1 MSVSHA
7 QLKAFHAVAVYG
19 SFTRAAERLF
29 LTQPAVSDQVRKL
42 EERYGVLLFHRNK
55 RSVRLSE
62 LGERLLAVTQRLFAI
77 EAEAEELLSASSALQ
92 TGTLTLAVDAPV
104 HVLPQIARFCERYPG
119 IAVRVETGNTD
130 ESLQRLFSYQA
141 DLALLGRDVS
151 DERLLSLT
159 LRNDPIVAF
168 VSLSHPWAGR
178 ESIRLADLDDMPL
191 VLREQGSVTRQTLEE
206 EMSRAGLRIRPAI
219 QVEGREASREAVVAG
234 IGVGVVSAAEFGA
247 DTRVHAL
254 PIVDCQR
261 RLTETWCA
269 CANSV
274 RGGSSRPSSTWSAR
288 TCRRRARA
296 RLRASEKARRMPGFE
311 VVLAGTQACFCS
323 CSRDLSSS
331 RQARWIITSVIG
343 ISRPW
348 ASMMAPPVCCC
359 VLKGITRRLAVSV
372 CCEFIARLL
381 IRFIGS
387 LGSAD
392 ETAVTNGG
400 CRAAPT
406 RKPWTIAILQSAC
419 QLAGYRWVFLVI
431 VVRPVWASW
440 SSPEDEYGHVSPG
453 VGGQSPGRAGWPGR
467 LEG

>member
-234 IGVGVVSAAEFGA
+234 IGVGVVSAAEF
-247 DTRVHAL
+247 
-254 PIVDCQR
+254 
-261 RLTETWCA
+261 
-269 CANSV
+269 
-274 RGGSSRPSSTWSAR
+274 
-288 TCRRRARA
+288 
-296 RLRASEKARRMPGFE
+296 
-311 VVLAGTQACFCS
+311 
-323 CSRDLSSS
+323 SRDLSSS

-453 VGGQSPGRAGWPGR
+453 VGGQSPGRAWWPGR

>member
-1 MSVSHA
+1 
-7 QLKAFHAVAVYG
+7 
-19 SFTRAAERLF
+19 
-29 LTQPAVSDQVRKL
+29 
-42 EERYGVLLFHRNK
+42 
-55 RSVRLSE
+55 
-62 LGERLLAVTQRLFAI
+62 RLFAI

-261 RLTETWCA
+261 RLTETLVCL
-269 CANSV
+269 
-274 RGGSSRPSSTWSAR
+274 REQRSRRIVETFLDLVGEDLPAPS
-288 TCRRRARA
+288 
-296 RLRASEKARRMPGFE
+296 
-311 VVLAGTQACFCS
+311 
-323 CSRDLSSS
+323 
-331 RQARWIITSVIG
+331 
-343 ISRPW
+343 
-348 ASMMAPPVCCC
+348 
-359 VLKGITRRLAVSV
+359 
-372 CCEFIARLL
+372 
-381 IRFIGS
+381 
-387 LGSAD
+387 
-392 ETAVTNGG
+392 
-400 CRAAPT
+400 
-406 RKPWTIAILQSAC
+406 
-419 QLAGYRWVFLVI
+419 
-431 VVRPVWASW
+431 
-440 SSPEDEYGHVSPG
+440 
-453 VGGQSPGRAGWPGR
+453 
-467 LEG
+467 